1 MLKILPLLFTC
12 LLACRPAPGWRPP
25 TFDDQFRNAAV
36 VLVGTV
42 VENNADPNQ
51 GTATLNNVHWYKG
64 SGPRTVFVDG
74 FRSSA
79 ACGFD
84 TPSLGEKIVV
94 FGCIEKNS
102 NTVTLN
108 TFTIGTGAAYYND
121 QTEAELKKNK
131 LQRICPTVRSIGKCK
146 SDY

>member
-42 VENNADPNQ
+42 AQTNGDQNT
-51 GTATLNNVHWYKG
+51 GSATFSNVQWYKG

-79 ACGFD
+79 ACGVD
-84 TPSLGEKIVV
+84 TPPVGEKIIV
-94 FGCIEKNS
+94 FGCVEKRTNV
-102 NTVTLN
+102 VTLN
-108 TFTIGTGAAYYND
+108 SFTIGAGATYVN
-121 QTEAELKKNK
+121 ENIEEELKSKRT
-131 LQRICPTVRSIGKCK
+131 QRTTPQNRPNGRCK
-146 SDY
+146 KEY